1 MNMHELDSAI
11 RDYETAVRVDSNND
25 INRIYLTQALF
36 KTGRYDEAVD
46 GENNSA
52 RTHWEKDSREV
63 LVTSVSNHDVWLM
76 AGSLKA
82 QILTT
87 IGEI

>member
-52 RTHWEKDSREV
+52 RTH
-63 LVTSVSNHDVWLM
+63 
-76 AGSLKA
+76 
-82 QILTT
+82 
-87 IGEI
+87 